1 MPQLVIAAIPFIFGA
16 GSTAAI
22 FAASFVGQLVITAG
36 VGLAASLLTP
46 QPKTPKSGLS
56 GRDENFR
63 DPLADRPTVYGSV
76 MVGGPIIYAQTTP
89 STGSTKNRYLHMIV
103 PVAGHEITAFDEIY
117 FDDDLLTLDGSGDVT
132 APAKYVGSARIL
144 THLGSPSQTA
154 DATLISESEG
164 QWTTDHKLSGVA
176 YIYVRLKFDQDAFPN
191 GRPTIKAVI
200 RGKKIYD
207 PRTTTTAYSNNAALC
222 VLDYLKDS
230 TFGFGAENTEIN
242 MDSFIAEAN
251 ICDENVT
258 LADSSTENRYELNGT
273 VPSASTLRQ
282 ALQDMLTASGGIV
295 YYSSGRWNIKVAAY
309 STPTVTITDNDLRGP
324 ISVTTRHSRRDNFN
338 TVKGVF
344 VSPDDKWQATD
355 YPAVIGSTFVTD
367 DNNISSIFDLTLP
380 FTTSSSMAQRIAKI
394 ALYKQRQ
401 QQTIELKCLL
411 SAFKIE
417 VGDTIMLTNTRY
429 GFSSK
434 PFEVV
439 NYALAV
445 EGSSDSPSLGVDLI
459 LRETSSAVYD
469 WNAEEQTIERDNTNL
484 PDYTDV
490 TPPGITLSDELRTV
504 NQDVVTVLLVDLVST
519 DEFASEFDVQFKKAT
534 DTNYTSAGRSTSNR
548 FEILKV
554 DDGISYNVQAR
565 TISVLGV
572 RSAYVTATREIVGK
586 TADPSDVTNFNI
598 NINGQYASLSWTPIT
613 DLDLSHYVIRHSTS
627 TSGATFSNAVDIV
640 DKVSRPASTAT
651 VPALTGTYFIKAV
664 DKLGNYSINATPIL
678 VPVGAVGDLN
688 VVSTITESPS
698 FTGTK
703 SDTVVVGA
711 GLRISQAATYS
722 QSGTTVTV
730 TATAHGIPDA
740 TAIYSDILTGTA
752 VDGTYTI
759 TVVNANSFT
768 YTAGTSLT
776 TSGNVNISK
785 LSGTYTFATTLGS
798 SLDLSAVYT
807 SRCYFSMSLSRIEFG
822 AVFDSASGLF
832 DAREGLFDGSGD
844 FNDVNAYMEIRTT
857 NTDPNASPT
866 WSAWQKFINGDY
878 TARAFQFRVQMTSEG
893 YNITPEITSLVV
905 VVDMPDRIL
914 SGKDL
919 VSGAAAYTVTF
930 SPAYKSLEGVAIVA
944 QNMATGDYYAITSKS
959 ASGFTVT
966 FKNAAGTNISRTFD
980 YVARGYGK
988 VV

>member
-1 MPQLVIAAIPFIFGA
+1 MPQLVIAAIPLIFGA
-16 GSTAAI
+16 TSSVAI

-89 STGSTKNRYLHMIV
+89 STGSNKNQFLHMIV
-103 PVAGHEITAFDEIY
+103 PVAGHQITAFDEIY
-117 FDDDLLTLDGSGDVT
+117 FDDDELTLDGSGNVT
-132 APAKYVGSARIL
+132 APSKYVGKARVL

-164 QWTTDHKLSGVA
+164 KWTTNHKLSGVA
-176 YIYVRLKFDQDAFPN
+176 YLYVRLKFDQDAFPN

-222 VLDYLKDS
+222 VLDYLRDS

-242 MDSFIAEAN
+242 MDSFIAAAN

-258 LADSSTENRYELNGT
+258 LADTATENRYELNGT

-282 ALQDMLTASGGIV
+282 ALQEMLTACGGIV
-295 YYSSGRWNIKVAAY
+295 YYSAGRWNIKVAAY
-309 STPTVTITDNDLRGP
+309 STPTVTITDDDLRGP

-355 YPAVIGSTFVTD
+355 YPAVIGSTFVED
-367 DNNISSIFDLTLP
+367 DNDISSTFDLTLP

-394 ALYKQRQ
+394 ALFKQRQ

-439 NYALAV
+439 NYSLAV

-469 WNAEEQTIERDNTNL
+469 WNAEEQAIERDNTNL
-484 PDYTDV
+484 PDYSDV
-490 TPPGITLSDELRTV
+490 SPPGVTLSDELRTV

-519 DEFASEFDVQFKKAT
+519 DQFASDFEVQFKKAT

-554 DDGISYNVQAR
+554 EDGVLYNVQAR
-565 TISVLGV
+565 VISALGV
-572 RSAYVTATREIVGK
+572 RSAYETSSRTIIGK
-586 TADPSDVTNFNI
+586 ISDPSDVTNFTI
-598 NINGQYASLSWTPIT
+598 NLNGQYAILNWTPVS
-613 DLDLSHYVIRHSTS
+613 DLDLSHYVIRHSPA
-627 TSGATFSNAVDIV
+627 TSGATFSNSLDIV
-640 DKVSRPASTAT
+640 GKVSRPASTVT
-651 VPALTGTYFIKAV
+651 VPALVGTYFIKAV
-664 DKLGNYSINATPIL
+664 DKLGNNSLNGSSVV
-678 VPVGAVGDLN
+678 VPVSNVGDSN
-688 VVSTITESPS
+688 VIQTITESPT
-698 FTGTK
+698 FTGAK
-703 SDTVVVGA
+703 SNVAVIGS
-711 GLRISQAATYS
+711 GLRISQESTYS

-740 TAIYSDILTGTA
+740 TAIYADIQTGTA

-785 LSGTYTFATTLGS
+785 LAGTYTFATTLGS
-798 SLDLSAVYT
+798 SLDLGAVYT
-807 SRCYFSMSLSRIEFG
+807 SRCYFSVALARIEYG
-822 AVFDSASGLF
+822 SIFDSASGLF
-832 DAREGLFDGSGD
+832 DARSGLFDGTGD
-844 FNDVNAYMEIRTT
+844 FNDVNGYMEIRTT

-866 WSAWQKFINGDY
+866 WTDWQRFVNGDY
-878 TARAFQFRVQMTSEG
+878 TARAFQFRLQLTSES
-893 YNITPEITSLVV
+893 YNVTPEITSLVV

-930 SPAYKSLEGVAIVA
+930 NPVYKSLEGISIVP

-966 FKNAAGTNISRTFD
+966 FKNSAGTDISRTFD
-980 YVARGYGK
+980 YVARGYGR

>member
-1 MPQLVIAAIPFIFGA
+1 MPQLIIAAIPFIFGA
-16 GSTAAI
+16 GSSAAI
-22 FAASFVGQLVITAG
+22 FASSFIGQLVITAG

-46 QPKTPKSGLS
+46 QPKISNLS

-89 STGSTKNRYLHMIV
+89 STGSTKNKFLHMIV

-117 FDDDLLTLDGSGDVT
+117 FDDDLLTIDGSGNVT
-132 APAKYVGSARIL
+132 APTKFVGSARIL
-144 THLGSPSQTA
+144 THLGSSSQTA
-154 DATLISESEG
+154 DATLISESDG

-176 YIYVRLKFDQDAFPN
+176 YLYVRLKFDQDAFPN

-242 MDSFIAEAN
+242 MDSFIAAAN
-251 ICDENVT
+251 ICDENVN
-258 LADSSTENRYELNGT
+258 LVSSTTEKRYALNGT

-295 YYSSGRWNIKVAAY
+295 YYSAGRWNIKVAAY

-417 VGDTIMLTNTRY
+417 VGDVIMLTNTRY

-434 PFEVV
+434 PFEVI
-439 NYALAV
+439 NYSLAV

-469 WNAEEQTIERDNTNL
+469 WNAEETAIERDNTNL
-484 PDYTDV
+484 PDYSDV
-490 TPPGITLSDELRTV
+490 SPPGVTLSDELRTV
-504 NQDVVTVLLVDLVST
+504 NQDVVTVLIVDLVST
-519 DEFASEFDVQFKKAT
+519 DESANEFEVQFKKST
-534 DTNYTSAGRSTSNR
+534 DTEYTSAGRSTSNR

-554 DDGISYNVQAR
+554 EDEVLYNVQAR
-565 TISVLGV
+565 LISALGV
-572 RSAYVTATREIVGK
+572 RSAYATTSRTIIGK
-586 TADPSDVTNFNI
+586 TSDPSDVTNFTI
-598 NINGQYASLSWTPIT
+598 NLNGQYAILNWTPVS
-613 DLDLSHYVIRHSTS
+613 DLDLSHYVIRHSPA
-627 TSGATFSNAVDIV
+627 TSGATFSNSLDIV
-640 DKVSRPASTAT
+640 GKVSRPASTVT
-651 VPALTGTYFIKAV
+651 VPALVGTYFIKGV
-664 DKLGNYSINATPIL
+664 DKLSNNSLNASSVV
-678 VPVGAVGDLN
+678 VPVNYVGDSN
-688 VVSTITESPS
+688 VIQTITESPT

-703 SDTVVVGA
+703 SNVSVVGS
-711 GLRISQAATYS
+711 GLRISQESTYS
-722 QSGTTVTV
+722 QSGTTVSV
-730 TATAHGIPDA
+730 TATAHGIPDG
-740 TAIYSDILTGTA
+740 TAIYADIKTGNA

-785 LSGTYTFATTLGS
+785 LAGTYTFATTLGS
-798 SLDLSAVYT
+798 SLDLGAVYT
-807 SRCYFSMSLSRIEFG
+807 SRCYFSVALARIEYG
-822 AVFDSASGLF
+822 SQFDSATGLFDSRSGLF
-832 DAREGLFDGSGD
+832 DGTGD
-844 FNDVNAYMEIRTT
+844 FNDVNGYMEIRTT
-857 NTDPNASPT
+857 NTDPNSSPT
-866 WSAWQKFINGDY
+866 FTDWQRFVNGDY
-878 TARAFQFRVQMTSEG
+878 TARAFQFRLQLTSES
-893 YNITPEITSLVV
+893 YNVTPEITSLVV

-919 VSGAAAYTVTF
+919 VSGAAAYAVTF
-930 SPAYKSLEGVAIVA
+930 NPAYKSLEGISIVP

-966 FKNAAGTNISRTFD
+966 FKNSAGTNISRTFD
-980 YVARGYGK
+980 YVARGYGR